1 MKQENSII
9 RITTCDPEY
18 LFALTLGLTT
28 SPSLYVSPKKV
39 EMFYT
44 LLQRYTDPTFVAA
57 YKKLR
62 EVDIIPCLFALANK
76 SYVLFTTTKI
86 KGRKKD
92 GKGRKAGFFYTLD
105 PEYKKVMEITV
116 KNDMTW
122 IEAEALMNVATL
134 FQRTCLKGCKVNLK
148 EKKKSIRRG
157 IRERQ
162 QPGTDHFL
170 FPGS

>member
-1 MKQENSII
+1 MKHENSII

-62 EVDIIPCLFALANK
+62 EVDIIPCL
-76 SYVLFTTTKI
+76 
-86 KGRKKD
+86 
-92 GKGRKAGFFYTLD
+92 FYTLD